1 MRELQDRV
9 AVVTGGASGI
19 GRALAE
25 RFAADG
31 MRLVLADVEAGPLA
45 VAVAELEAAGAEVVG
60 VPADVAVAA
69 DVEAV
74 RDRALDAFGVVHVVC
89 NNAGVGGGGIVDAPL
104 ALWEWTIGV
113 NLMGVVHGVHTFLP
127 LLLEQD
133 EGHIVNTASLAG
145 LGGVAGL
152 GIYCTTKFAVVGLS
166 ESLHHDL
173 TGRGSAVGVS
183 VLCPGFVQTR
193 IGESNRNAPASV
205 TEWAATSDA
214 QATAEFAKALAE
226 RGDRARGRR
235 RRRARRGRRRHVLHR
250 AARARGGGDDT
261 GAPTGCRWD
270 APGWPARRATRRC
283 DPHVWRRDAR
293 PGASLRRQRGW
304 RSWTLRVDR
313 RAAVDPRAR
322 RLELRGDP
330 EQQIFA
336 AGGGDELHADRQH
349 GRADVGPVERHR
361 HRGLTGHVERDGE
374 RGVRRRRED
383 ARRRRRRRGSR
394 RAARADWPSSA

>member
-19 GRALAE
+19 GRALA
-25 RFAADG
+25 RRLAADG
-31 MRLVLADVEAGPLA
+31 MRLVLADVEPGPLE
-45 VAVAELEAAGAEVVG
+45 VVVAELAAGGAQVVG
-60 VPADVAVAA
+60 VRADVAVAS
-69 DVEAV
+69 DVDAV
-74 RDRALDAFGVVHVVC
+74 RDRALEAFGAVHVVC

-152 GIYCTTKFAVVGLS
+152 GVYCTTKFAVVGLS

-205 TEWAATSDA
+205 AEWAATPDA
-214 QATAEFAKALAE
+214 QATTEFALALTNAGIAPE
-226 RGDRARGRR
+226 VVADAVRDAIVENTFYVVPHEHAAVATTRARAEWMAG
-235 RRRARRGRRRHVLHR
+235 
-250 AARARGGGDDT
+250 
-261 GAPTGCRWD
+261 GAP
-270 APGWPARRATRRC
+270 PAIDPTRAVQ
-283 DPHVWRRDAR
+283 P
-293 PGASLRRQRGW
+293 
-304 RSWTLRVDR
+304 
-313 RAAVDPRAR
+313 
-322 RLELRGDP
+322 
-330 EQQIFA
+330 
-336 AGGGDELHADRQH
+336 
-349 GRADVGPVERHR
+349 
-361 HRGLTGHVERDGE
+361 
-374 RGVRRRRED
+374 
-383 ARRRRRRRGSR
+383 
-394 RAARADWPSSA
+394 

>member
-19 GRALAE
+19 GRALA
-25 RFAADG
+25 RPVRGRRHAPGAGRRRGGRRWRPRWRSSRPAA
-31 MRLVLADVEAGPLA
+31 PTSS
-45 VAVAELEAAGAEVVG
+45 G

-74 RDRALDAFGVVHVVC
+74 RDRALAAFGAVHVVC

-104 ALWEWTIGV
+104 AVWEWTIGV

-173 TGRGSAVGVS
+173 AARAARAVGVS

-193 IGESNRNAPASV
+193 IGESNRNVPPSV
-205 TEWAATSDA
+205 AAVD
-214 QATAEFAKALAE
+214 
-226 RGDRARGRR
+226 GD
-235 RRRARRGRRRHVLHR
+235 
-250 AARARGGGDDT
+250 
-261 GAPTGCRWD
+261 
-270 APGWPARRATRRC
+270 ARRA
-283 DPHVWRRDAR
+283 
-293 PGASLRRQRGW
+293 
-304 RSWTLRVDR
+304 
-313 RAAVDPRAR
+313 
-322 RLELRGDP
+322 GD
-330 EQQIFA
+330 
-336 AGGGDELHADRQH
+336 
-349 GRADVGPVERHR
+349 GR
-361 HRGLTGHVERDGE
+361 
-374 RGVRRRRED
+374 VRRRR
-383 ARRRRRRRGSR
+383 
-394 RAARADWPSSA
+394 